1 MFGHL
6 YRYRLNVL
14 VRNNSLLFWTLIFP
28 ILLGLMFSVAFSE
41 IDQAGTIETIPVG
54 IIKEEQNQKTN
65 EGQLTQQVAFMN
77 VLKQT
82 KSGGE
87 PLFSLQ
93 EVSPQEAE
101 KRLDAGDLAG
111 YYSFEQSSIQLAIA
125 RTGLSQTILKNM
137 MDRFLQNT
145 DLANKLVAIDSTL
158 TEDQLTSFLVGESFV
173 QQENQTR
180 NMSIKSF
187 YFFTLVGMAILYG
200 FMWGVRNAQDQQA
213 NQSSKGIRLSII
225 PRNRLLVFSANIL
238 AGFTIFFLEV
248 LVILSVFHF
257 IYQIDFGNR
266 WQWLFVLS
274 ALGAL
279 NALLLGN
286 LVGNLFPNMG
296 LAQKEGLGVAVT
308 MAMSFFAGMMG
319 SQDIKYWIDLHI
331 PVLGKLN
338 LVNLISE
345 SFYQLYFYRSL
356 EDFYLNLFW
365 LVAFMVILA
374 FSNLMFE
381 RRVQYVAV

>member
-1 MFGHL
+1 M
-6 YRYRLNVL
+6 
-14 VRNNSLLFWTLIFP
+14 
-28 ILLGLMFSVAFSE
+28 
-41 IDQAGTIETIPVG
+41 
-54 IIKEEQNQKTN
+54 
-65 EGQLTQQVAFMN
+65 
-77 VLKQT
+77 
-82 KSGGE
+82 
-87 PLFSLQ
+87 
-93 EVSPQEAE
+93 
-101 KRLDAGDLAG
+101 
-111 YYSFEQSSIQLAIA
+111 
-125 RTGLSQTILKNM
+125 
-137 MDRFLQNT
+137 
-145 DLANKLVAIDSTL
+145 
-158 TEDQLTSFLVGESFV
+158 
-173 QQENQTR
+173 
-180 NMSIKSF
+180 
-187 YFFTLVGMAILYG
+187 
-200 FMWGVRNAQDQQA
+200 
-213 NQSSKGIRLSII
+213 
-225 PRNRLLVFSANIL
+225 
-238 AGFTIFFLEV
+238 
-248 LVILSVFHF
+248 ILSVFHF
-257 IYQIDFGNR
+257 IYQVDFGNR

-286 LVGNLFPNMG
+286 LVGNLLPNMG
-296 LAQKEGLGVAVT
+296 LAQKEGLSVAVT

>member
-1 MFGHL
+1 
-6 YRYRLNVL
+6 
-14 VRNNSLLFWTLIFP
+14 
-28 ILLGLMFSVAFSE
+28 
-41 IDQAGTIETIPVG
+41 
-54 IIKEEQNQKTN
+54 
-65 EGQLTQQVAFMN
+65 
-77 VLKQT
+77 
-82 KSGGE
+82 
-87 PLFSLQ
+87 
-93 EVSPQEAE
+93 
-101 KRLDAGDLAG
+101 
-111 YYSFEQSSIQLAIA
+111 
-125 RTGLSQTILKNM
+125 
-137 MDRFLQNT
+137 
-145 DLANKLVAIDSTL
+145 
-158 TEDQLTSFLVGESFV
+158 
-173 QQENQTR
+173 
-180 NMSIKSF
+180 MSIKSF

-200 FMWGVRNAQDQQA
+200 FMWGQKRQDQQ
-213 NQSSKGIRLSII
+213 SKSVIQRDSPFGHPSETDCWF
-225 PRNRLLVFSANIL
+225 FSKYPCWIHD
-238 AGFTIFFLEV
+238 IFLRSF
-248 LVILSVFHF
+248 SDSKCFHF
-257 IYQIDFGNR
+257 IYQVDFGNR